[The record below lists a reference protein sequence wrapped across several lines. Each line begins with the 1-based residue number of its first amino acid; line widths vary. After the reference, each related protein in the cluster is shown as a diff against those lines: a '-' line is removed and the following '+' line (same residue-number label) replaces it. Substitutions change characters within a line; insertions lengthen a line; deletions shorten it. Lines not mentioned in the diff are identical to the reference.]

1 MVCIS
6 DGVFLKNLRS
16 VVVTK
21 THLIAWKV
29 TSYLYISMRDQNL
42 YWFLGFQQA
51 VFLHLLIYLFCGWH
65 LWLAEQ
71 SARLW
76 YAGRFQ
82 DDWAQTLT
90 AGHMT
95 ASWLCHVLPAA
106 RLPLTYRAAHSFTL
120 SPNKRALILI
130 LRGRLP
136 RPHPLVPPR
145 GRRKP
150 FEGII
155 VNFWSSRSWKHKP
168 CRARL
173 NSVQSAPSDIVP

>member
-1 MVCIS
+1 M
-6 DGVFLKNLRS
+6 
-16 VVVTK
+16 
-21 THLIAWKV
+21 W
-29 TSYLYISMRDQNL
+29 DQNL

-51 VFLHLLIYLFCGWH
+51 VFLHLLIYFVRWH

-82 DDWAQTLT
+82 DDWAQTLM

-106 RLPLTYRAAHSFTL
+106 RLPLTYRATHSFTL

-136 RPHPLVPPR
+136 PPPLSCPHVADANLSRESLWTSGLLAHENTYLAALIWILFSLRPR
-145 GRRKP
+145 
-150 FEGII
+150 I
-155 VNFWSSRSWKHKP
+155 
-168 CRARL
+168 
-173 NSVQSAPSDIVP
+173 